1 MIKEE
6 LPPRVDQKARPSGFE
21 RKKKKR
27 GGGRSKGTNE
37 EGKKGRS
44 RKNPTMR
51 PFFSLSRFDP
61 HQIHFFSS
69 PLTSSIHS
77 INRIF
82 LRSRKSRAS
91 YRQRDLKD
99 ERATGLSF
107 QKKEKRGSIET
118 FSLFRIF
125 LLLERRSH
133 SRHFFFS
140 SALSELSRRWNQR
153 FPTMGGLPPSSATET
168 CGPCSSKGLTGDGE

>member
-21 RKKKKR
+21 RKKKKG